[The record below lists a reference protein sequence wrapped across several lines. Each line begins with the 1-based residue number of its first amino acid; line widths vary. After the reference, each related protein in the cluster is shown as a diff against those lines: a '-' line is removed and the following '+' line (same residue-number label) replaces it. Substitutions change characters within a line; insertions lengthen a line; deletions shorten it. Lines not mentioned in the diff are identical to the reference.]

1 MRCWAFNMGT
11 LHRRKIRY
19 DKLNKV
25 IARVTDP
32 ELKSSLIKTRDEYWD
47 RIQQLNIPDYTDED
61 YEQIHKEHD
70 RIDELLRK
78 WETDFNDKD
87 TEISDQEENA
97 MKNNDKYES
106 NMEDIEKEYATDNED
121 EGADENED
129 KTEYEDDD
137 AYDDEDEEEDDFEA
151 WQAVMDHA
159 CHSDA
164 YLIRPNLNPAIT
176 VPEKH
181 TTEICFA
188 MRLAEGCTLR
198 DYMTE
203 LFKDFRTNFS
213 KTPEQY
219 RLPGG
224 NYYIKLILRKTG
236 PDEDGYTYKDQIGVE
251 YSQAGEFV
259 VGRIHYTMRHIIDTR
274 DDSQFWTEPAPILA
288 EDIWNHYVEPLFELY
303 TDRQVTNIRNY
314 GRIMTGSVEK
324 LASWLKVHGTELP
337 KDTFTQPEPIY
348 CTTSKGYYILETENT
363 DQDYIEEFT
372 KQFDRYEQ
380 VESDSSIFFFNSVT
394 LETVEICD
402 GQLRMAV
409 TPETL
414 HAVTLFFEDR
424 GWVLRNLTCSQKDR
438 LELEGYHRF
447 LEGLAIYRVKMNV
460 LSPTEEY
467 AADQE
472 QQDDVFRTEYV
483 LKEAW
488 LKMRVPVFRYNFI
501 LGKNSPEKE
510 LENLWLALN
519 RWKKK
524 VEKVTVTKNKEER
537 EKYLKEYVSRFE
549 KALQYAG
556 VSTEIKAKES
566 AKAQIF
572 ITINKLPSN
581 VKGRV
586 ESMKDPEF
594 QRLKKAW
601 MNEMD
606 PEIKEQKEQAMWKRM
621 DELMKVRDAEDE
633 EMRTMGPKDLNQSLF
648 RDIAQAV
655 VDEMIKHGVIKIPE
669 LTYLYNEAG
678 VLDRM
683 FRQNSK
689 DPNILALKDKP
700 NDLYLI
706 IIGMH
711 AFGAGIYATCMQN
724 EFNHFADEFTHEDID
739 KIFTAFHLVDAYQ
752 LSLDQMKIPLDSNN
766 KKILD
771 AVILAGMRAAK
782 ASAGDALY
790 EPKNIHTYMQVLFN
804 AGNTLVMRGKC
815 S

>member
-1 MRCWAFNMGT
+1 
-11 LHRRKIRY
+11 
-19 DKLNKV
+19 
-25 IARVTDP
+25 
-32 ELKSSLIKTRDEYWD
+32 
-47 RIQQLNIPDYTDED
+47 
-61 YEQIHKEHD
+61 
-70 RIDELLRK
+70 
-78 WETDFNDKD
+78 
-87 TEISDQEENA
+87 
-97 MKNNDKYES
+97 MKNNDKYEN
-106 NMEDIEKEYATDNED
+106 NMEEIEKEYAADNEY
-121 EGADENED
+121 EGVDENEE
-129 KTEYEDDD
+129 KVEYEDDD
-137 AYDDEDEEEDDFEA
+137 AYDDEDEEEYDDDEYDDDEDEEDDFEA
-151 WQAVMDHA
+151 WMAVMDYA

-213 KTPEQY
+213 KTPEQC

-224 NYYIKLILRKTG
+224 NYYIQLILQKTG

-259 VGRIHYTMRHIIDTR
+259 VGRIHYTMRLMTDTR
-274 DDSQFWTEPAPILA
+274 DDGEYWTEPAPILA
-288 EDIWNHYVEPLFELY
+288 EDVWNKYIEPLFELY
-303 TDRQVTNIRNY
+303 TERQVTDIRNY

-324 LASWLKVHGTELP
+324 LAGWLKVHGTELP

-348 CTTSKGYYILETENT
+348 CSTRKGYYILKTENT
-363 DQDYIEEFT
+363 DQNYIEDFI
-372 KQFDRYEQ
+372 KQFDRYKQ
-380 VESDSSIFFFNSVT
+380 IDSDSSIFFFNSVT

-402 GQLRMAV
+402 GELRMAIN
-409 TPETL
+409 PETL
-414 HAVTLFFEDR
+414 HAVTRFFEDR
-424 GWVLRNLTCSQKDR
+424 GWVLRNLTCIQKDR
-438 LELEGYHRF
+438 LALEGYHRF
-447 LEGLAIYRVKMNV
+447 LEGLAIYKFTMNV
-460 LSPTEEY
+460 LRPTEDY
-467 AADQE
+467 AAEQE
-472 QQDDVFRTEYV
+472 QQDDAFRTEFI
-483 LKEAW
+483 LNKARQ
-488 LKMRVPVFRYNFI
+488 KKKIPVFRYNFN
-501 LGKNSPEKE
+501 LGKNRPEEE
-510 LENLWLALN
+510 LENLWQAFN

-524 VEKVTVTKNKEER
+524 VEKVTVTKNKEKRQE
-537 EKYLKEYVSRFE
+537 YLTDYVSCFE

-556 VSTEIKAKES
+556 VSTEVKTKEP

-572 ITINKLPSN
+572 ITINKMPSN

-594 QRLKKAW
+594 QRLKKDW
-601 MNEMD
+601 MNETNS
-606 PEIKEQKEQAMWKRM
+606 ELKEQKEQRMWKRM
-621 DELMKVRDAEDE
+621 DELMKERDAEDE
-633 EMRTMGPKDLNQSLF
+633 KMRTLGPRELNQPLF

-655 VDEMIKHGVIKIPE
+655 VDEMIEHGVIKIPE

-700 NDLYLI
+700 DDLYLI

-724 EFNHFADEFTHEDID
+724 EFKHFADEFTPDDID
-739 KIFTAFHLVDAYQ
+739 KIFTAFHEVDAYQ
-752 LSLDQMKIPLDSNN
+752 LGLEQMKIPLDSNN

-815 S
+815 N